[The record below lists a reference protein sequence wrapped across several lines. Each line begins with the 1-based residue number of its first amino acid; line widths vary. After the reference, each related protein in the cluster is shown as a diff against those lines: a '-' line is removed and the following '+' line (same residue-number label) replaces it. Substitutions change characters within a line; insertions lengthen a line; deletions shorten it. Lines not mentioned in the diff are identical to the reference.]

1 VQYCLPTLSEPFYI
15 WLLPYLTPFTLP
27 LIHIALTGSVYSVVA
42 VALERFMTVCYPF
55 RQCKVRA
62 SQKLEKLTFLKFEA
76 FAAGTKYFLTVTRE
90 LKGQWREII
99 FDHVIVSKI

>member
-55 RQCKVRA
+55 RQCKVRYTA
-62 SQKLEKLTFLKFEA
+62 DKFLFMYSQSSFFS
-76 FAAGTKYFLTVTRE
+76 
-90 LKGQWREII
+90 I
-99 FDHVIVSKI
+99 